1 MSKNYSEM
9 TDTEKIKYLE
19 KEVQS
24 SNDRLNKLKALRGI
38 NSVLDQMVIQ
48 TSYETFLSENLN
60 EYNYK
65 EFKSLILKVSDNLT
79 KRNYEN

>member
-9 TDTEKIKYLE
+9 SDVEKIKYLE